1 MEQTNTPQQ
10 PSRKKAIL
18 SLLVLLALT
27 CVVVF
32 IFSSHWAEIS
42 TALAQLSFWQVLLVL
57 ADEPTGAIH
66 GIVGMLRRLRDDT
79 RLSADQIESQVIH
92 SIIGELADAYE
103 GQGRDVLCNGLRG
116 AFLLGSAAEFG
127 RRRAI

>member
-1 MEQTNTPQQ
+1 MTE
-10 PSRKKAIL
+10 
-18 SLLVLLALT
+18 ALT
-27 CVVVF
+27 VD
-32 IFSSHWAEIS
+32 S
-42 TALAQLSFWQVLLVL
+42 TPEDVL
-57 ADEPTGAIH
+57 ARAQH
-66 GIVGMLRRLRDDT
+66 LVRLLRDDT